1 MSIITIRTQCRGCPR
16 ITRTDVDEDKLLEFQ
31 HRMDSVQ
38 ALFPDHDANDRE
50 AIMGYRGGHYLCPK
64 CWPDEQPPEDEV
76 EE

>member
-16 ITRTDVDEDKLLEFQ
+16 ITRTDVDEDKLQEFLD
-31 HRMDSVQ
+31 RRELVQ
-38 ALFPDHDANDRE
+38 ELFPLHNREQRE
-50 AIMGYRGGHYLCPK
+50 AIMGYRNGHYLCPK